1 MTSRSSAGAAAAVD
15 WARADVALRSSLS
28 FASCYIYAPRGAGLL
43 SAGAR
48 LLCQRVKASDPRW
61 LPRFAGQVVELCA
74 RERAFGQLFARDAW
88 LVPVPGCAPACARS
102 TAACQLAMAFHALG
116 LAREVW
122 PGIARH
128 IVVTKSSTALLGER
142 PTVRQHYESF
152 VVGAAPGLSV
162 RRIVLVDD
170 VITKG
175 RTLLAAAAR
184 LRGEFPDVDIR
195 AFALIRT
202 MGFLARIDR
211 LLAPCEGVVY
221 WADGDARR
229 EP

>member
-1 MTSRSSAGAAAAVD
+1 MTWRSRLVGGAADD
-15 WARADVALRSSLS
+15 WIRADRALRSSLP
-28 FASCYIYAPRGAGLL
+28 FASCYVYAPRGAGLL

-61 LPRFAGQVVELCA
+61 LPRYAAQVVELCA
-74 RERAFGQLFARDAW
+74 RERVFEQLFARDTW
-88 LVPVPGCAPACARS
+88 LVPVPGCTPTCTRS
-102 TAACQLAMAFHALG
+102 SAACQLASALHELG
-116 LAREVW
+116 LAHDVW
-122 PGIARH
+122 PGIARR
-128 IVVTKSSTALLGER
+128 IAVTKSSTALLGER

-152 VVGAAPGLSV
+152 AISAAPGLPV

-184 LRGEFPDVDIR
+184 LRSEFPNADIR
-195 AFALIRT
+195 AFAIVRT
-202 MGFLARIDR
+202 MGFLARVDR

-221 WADGDARR
+221 WAGGDARR